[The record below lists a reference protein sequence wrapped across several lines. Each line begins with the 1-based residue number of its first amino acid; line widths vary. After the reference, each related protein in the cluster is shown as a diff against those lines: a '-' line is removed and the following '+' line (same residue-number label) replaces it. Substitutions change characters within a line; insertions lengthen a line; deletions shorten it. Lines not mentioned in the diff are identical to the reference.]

1 MKVMNF
7 NEMLETRTRE
17 VEAVVERYLPAAD
30 GYQKTVLDAM
40 NYSVRA
46 GGKRLRPMLMEETYR
61 LFGGSGMG
69 MTWRFLPE
77 TVCSSTRWRRRQRR
91 LP

>member
-46 GGKRLRPMLMEETYR
+46 GGKRLRPMLMKETYR
-61 LFGGSGMG
+61 LFGGSGTVVEPFMAAIE
-69 MTWRFLPE
+69 MIHTSSLIHDDLPYG
-77 TVCSSTRWRRRQRR
+77 
-91 LP
+91 

>member
-17 VEAVVERYLPAAD
+17 VEAVVERYLPSAD

-61 LFGGSGMG
+61 WFGGGQEVVEPTNSGEDFRPHG
-69 MTWRFLPE
+69 
-77 TVCSSTRWRRRQRR
+77 
-91 LP
+91 